1 MKMGINRIQKC
12 LLLVIGILAIILAG
26 VLSYKGYSR
35 WQDKKQE
42 EEWAK
47 RHDET
52 QLEIDSVRMQIQEL
66 AYDTEALQAFLD
78 ENMQQEVVVF
88 EETTREAKEEQQE
101 VMSDAIESETENPAE
116 VELHNSVEN
125 PAETEAQ
132 SETEFSGDAII
143 IDAPPEINAQA
154 TPPETISGNDM
165 EAEEDTAAEL
175 ETISGNGMAA
185 EADTIAEPETISGN
199 GMAAEADTAAEPKT
213 ISGNAIVD
221 GQVIPYQPVER
232 ELTLEEKRNI
242 RSSYA
247 ETMQV
252 NGEDKAIISQSQFD
266 FSGMKIACLGDS
278 ITEGSNMDALEN
290 YKQYSYPSVLKN
302 ILNAEEVYN
311 LGIGGS
317 SYGRYWDHAFVDR
330 YKEIPQDVDLIL
342 VMGGT
347 NDGFAAS
354 SQELGSLEKK
364 EARTYYGDVN
374 ELMQGLKADYPNA
387 KIIFI
392 TPLPNILHDYL
403 LNQRDY
409 LLPQSVF
416 ADAVKELAA
425 ENEIEVIDL
434 YNSNILDTH
443 DAQIISTYML
453 DGVHC
458 NPAGYQILAE
468 HIASGVIQ
476 IMEQDL
482 TEKNMVSG
490 NVAEKTVSEN
500 ALEDTV
506 SENALEDTVSE
517 NALGD
522 TVSENALEDA
532 VSENEMQEERYEYGG
547 EAIIIQ

>member
-66 AYDTEALQAFLD
+66 AYDAEALQAFLD

-125 PAETEAQ
+125 PAETEVQ

-165 EAEEDTAAEL
+165 EAE
-175 ETISGNGMAA
+175 
-185 EADTIAEPETISGN
+185 ADTIAEPE
-199 GMAAEADTAAEPKT
+199 T

-434 YNSNILDTH
+434 YNSNIL
-443 DAQIISTYML
+443 
-453 DGVHC
+453 
-458 NPAGYQILAE
+458 
-468 HIASGVIQ
+468 
-476 IMEQDL
+476 
-482 TEKNMVSG
+482 EK
-490 NVAEKTVSEN
+490 
-500 ALEDTV
+500 
-506 SENALEDTVSE
+506 
-517 NALGD
+517 
-522 TVSENALEDA
+522 
-532 VSENEMQEERYEYGG
+532 
-547 EAIIIQ
+547 I